1 MDAIADRVL
10 AAGLMGVE
18 PLGIQ
23 GLADNPRP
31 LTPLALVVSSG
42 AACGRSA
49 SVAAA
54 LVGC

>member
-1 MDAIADRVL
+1 MGAIADRVL

-23 GLADNPRP
+23 GLVDNPKP
-31 LTPLALVVSSG
+31 LRSLARVASSG

-49 SVAAA
+49 SVATA

>member
-1 MDAIADRVL
+1 MGAIADRVL

-23 GLADNPRP
+23 GLADNPKP
-31 LTPLALVVSSG
+31 LTSMARVVGVG

>member
-18 PLGIQ
+18 PLGNQ
-23 GLADNPRP
+23 GLADNPKP
-31 LTPLALVVSSG
+31 LTSMVRMVSSG

-49 SVAAA
+49 SVATA
-54 LVGC
+54 LVGY

>member
-10 AAGLMGVE
+10 AADLMGVE
-18 PLGIQ
+18 PLGNQ
-23 GLADNPRP
+23 GLADNPKP
-31 LTPLALVVSSG
+31 LTSMVRMVSSG

-49 SVAAA
+49 SVATA